1 MSSPEFADLLLHQSD
16 FLKPFAI
23 VLTRDS
29 ESARDLYQET
39 MYRALVHQEKYME
52 GTNIRAWL
60 FTIMRNLFINHYRRK
75 AKQQLFQDHVA
86 RDLALLQHS
95 YVNNEAESSLRIK
108 DIQYAIYRLPMLFK
122 RPFLLYYEGFKYY
135 EIADML
141 HEPMGTIKSRIHFA
155 RKMLKRQ
162 ITSY

>member
-1 MSSPEFADLLLHQSD
+1 MSSPEFTNLLLHQSD

-39 MYRALVHQEKYME
+39 IYRALLHQEKYLE

-75 AKQQLFQDHVA
+75 AKQQLFRDQVA
-86 RDLALLQHS
+86 RDLSLKQQP
-95 YVNNEAESSLRIK
+95 YVNNEAESNLRMK
-108 DIQYAIYRLPMLFK
+108 DIHHAIYRLPLLFK

-135 EIADML
+135 EIADIL
-141 HEPMGTIKSRIHFA
+141 QEPMGTIKSRIHFA
-155 RKMLKRQ
+155 RKMLKQQ
-162 ITSY
+162 IIS

>member
-1 MSSPEFADLLLHQSD
+1 MSSAEFTDLLLHQSD
-16 FLKPFAI
+16 FLKPFAV
-23 VLTRDS
+23 VLTKDS

-60 FTIMRNLFINHYRRK
+60 FTIMRNLFINHYRRR
-75 AKQQLFQDHVA
+75 AKQQLFQEQAA
-86 RDLALLQHS
+86 RDFSLLHHP
-95 YVNNEAESSLRIK
+95 YINNQAESSLRVK
-108 DIQYAIYRLPMLFK
+108 DIQYAIYRLPLLFK

-155 RKMLKRQ
+155 RKMLKQQ
-162 ITSY
+162 IAS

>member
-29 ESARDLYQET
+29 EAARDLYQET
-39 MYRALVHQEKYME
+39 MYRALMHQEKYLE

-60 FTIMRNLFINHYRRK
+60 FTIMRNLFINHYRRR
-75 AKQQLFQDHVA
+75 AKQQLFQEQA
-86 RDLALLQHS
+86 LRDMTLQHS
-95 YVNNEAESSLRIK
+95 YVHNEAESSLRIK
-108 DIQYAIYRLPMLFK
+108 DIQYAIYRLPVLFK

-141 HEPMGTIKSRIHFA
+141 QEPMGTIKSRIHFA
-155 RKMLKRQ
+155 RKMLKQQ
-162 ITSY
+162 IAS